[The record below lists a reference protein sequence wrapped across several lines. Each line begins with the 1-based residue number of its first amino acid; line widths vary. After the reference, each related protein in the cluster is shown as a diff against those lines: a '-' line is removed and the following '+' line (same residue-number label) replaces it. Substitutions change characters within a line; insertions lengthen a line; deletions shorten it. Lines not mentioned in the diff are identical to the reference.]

1 MRTRRALGTAALLLL
16 ALLLLYQAVGWFAAL
31 RADELRSAAATVGHG
46 RAWLARHGPW
56 LHLAVHGGTY
66 LYLIWRWPRL
76 VAWLDR
82 RRARRGRGPL
92 DGAARRRLA
101 ATTVLACGAYE
112 LLLWTR
118 AWF

>member
-1 MRTRRALGTAALLLL
+1 MRARRALGAAAALLAAL
-16 ALLLLYQAVGWFAAL
+16 ALLHQAVGWFAAL
-31 RADELRSAAATVGHG
+31 RADELGGAAAALG
-46 RAWLARHGPW
+46 RGREWLARHGPW
-56 LHLAVHGGTY
+56 LRLAAHGLTY

-82 RRARRGRGPL
+82 RRARRGLGPL
-92 DGAARRRLA
+92 DAASRRRLA
-101 ATTVLACGAYE
+101 ATTALACGAYE